1 MQERLGE
8 SLVEQGHITRQQLRR
23 ALAFQVH
30 TGRHLG
36 TSMIALGYI
45 DPENLGEILADRH
58 HVPHASSEILRAVN
72 RKTLKAV
79 SRRWVRYYG
88 VMPLNQENGRLHAA
102 LVDPANLMVLDEL
115 RFLTNRAI
123 VPWVAPEL
131 RIHQAIRRHYGIDWH
146 PGSVPLADYDPKL
159 HLPTP
164 NGVARG
170 DDA

>member
-1 MQERLGE
+1 MYRPIE
-8 SLVEQGHITRQQLRR
+8 
-23 ALAFQVH
+23 
-30 TGRHLG
+30 
-36 TSMIALGYI
+36 
-45 DPENLGEILADRH
+45 
-58 HVPHASSEILRAVN
+58 AV
-72 RKTLKAV
+72 A
-79 SRRWVRYYG
+79 SRRNVLSQL
-88 VMPLNQENGRLHAA
+88 PLPRSSCAGPF
-102 LVDPANLMVLDEL
+102 DPANLMVEL